1 MEPLLNSFADLLQPW
16 PLLLL
21 AIGVG
26 LGIVVGAI
34 PGLTATMLIA
44 LTLPLTFYMYSVDA
58 ITLLVG
64 MYVGGIS
71 GGLITATLL
80 RMPGTPASI
89 MTTFDGFPLAR
100 KGQPG
105 RALGL
110 GIMASFIGGLISW
123 CFLAGLSPPL
133 AKLALRFGPWEYFT
147 MVLMA
152 LVMLASLSQ
161 GSMIKGLLAG
171 CLGVLFAMP
180 GMDPSL
186 GQMRL
191 TFGFHDLDAGLKL
204 LPVLIGA
211 FAISQIIKDAIEVD
225 WKPKMPTVSTRA
237 LAVGFRDF
245 ARHAANMVR
254 SSVIGTWVGLL
265 PGIGA
270 NIAAMLAYTTS
281 KNLSKEPEKFGTGHE
296 PGIVSA
302 ETANNA
308 SVGGAMI
315 PLITMGIPGSVVDA
329 ILLGALIIH
338 NMQPGPLLFTTNPE
352 VAYGFITSYLI
363 ANFIMLI
370 FMVAAVSY
378 IAKVMYI
385 PKAYLL
391 SAVLVFCVIGT
402 FALGNRFFDV
412 WVMLAFGLIGFGLE
426 YCKVPLGPF
435 VIGFVLSPIAEE
447 QLRSALMM
455 SEGSFFDLFNRPVA
469 TIFVIVSLLSLLW
482 PLYQEHLTRKQQ
494 RRIEALVN
502 AGEAVRTDPPR

>member
-1 MEPLLNSFADLLQPW
+1 MTEILASFDNLFSFMPLVLLTT
-16 PLLLL
+16 
-21 AIGVG
+21 GVS
-26 LGIVVGAI
+26 LGIIVGAI

-44 LTLPLTFYMYSVDA
+44 LTLPLTFYMDSVNA

-89 MTTFDGFPLAR
+89 MTTFDGFPMAR
-100 KGQPG
+100 GGQPG

-110 GIMASFIGGLISW
+110 GIMASFVGGLISW

-133 AKLALRFGPWEYFT
+133 AKLALKFGPWEYFT

-152 LVMLASLSQ
+152 LVMLASLAQ
-161 GSMIKGLLAG
+161 GSMIKGLIAG
-171 CLGVLFAMP
+171 CLGMVLAMP

-211 FAISQIIKDAIEVD
+211 FAISQIIKDAVEID
-225 WKPKMPTVSTRA
+225 WKPKMMEVQRKGIMMG
-237 LAVGFRDF
+237 VKDF
-245 ARHAANMVR
+245 KTHGPNMVR
-254 SSVIGTWVGLL
+254 SSVIGTWIGLL

-270 NIAAMLAYTTS
+270 NIAAMLAYSTT

-296 PGIVSA
+296 PGIISA
-302 ETANNA
+302 ETANN
-308 SVGGAMI
+308 SSIGGAMI

-352 VAYGFITSYLI
+352 VAYGFISSYLI
-363 ANFIMLI
+363 ANIIMVVL
-370 FMVAAVSY
+370 MLGAVVQ

-385 PKAYLL
+385 PKSYLL
-391 SAVLVFCVIGT
+391 AGVLVFCVIGT

-412 WVMLAFGLIGFGLE
+412 WVMLVFGLIGFGLE

-455 SEGSFFDLFNRPVA
+455 SEGNLFDLFTRPVA
-469 TIFVIVSLLSLLW
+469 TVFVVVSVLSLLW
-482 PLYQEHLTRKQQ
+482 PLYQERMIRRQ
-494 RRIEALVN
+494 REAAKN
-502 AGEAVRTDPPR
+502 KT

>member
-1 MEPLLNSFADLLQPW
+1 MADFFAAFSNLFQIW
-16 PLLLL
+16 PLTLL
-21 AIGVG
+21 AIGVS

-44 LTLPLTFYMYSVDA
+44 LTLPLTFYMESVNA

-105 RALGL
+105 RALGV
-110 GIMASFIGGLISW
+110 GITSSFIGGLISW

-133 AKLALRFGPWEYFT
+133 AKLALGFGPWEYFT

-152 LVMLASLSQ
+152 LVMLASLAQ
-161 GSMIKGLLAG
+161 GSMIKGLISG
-171 CLGVLFAMP
+171 CLGMLFAMP

-211 FAISQIIKDAIEVD
+211 FAISQIIKDAVEID
-225 WKPKMPTVSTRA
+225 WRPKMMSVNRRGII
-237 LAVGFRDF
+237 VGFQDVK
-245 ARHAANMVR
+245 RHGINMLR
-254 SSVIGTWVGLL
+254 SGCIGTWIGLL

-270 NIAAMLAYTTS
+270 NIAAMMAYTTT
-281 KNLSKEPEKFGTGHE
+281 KNLSKEPQKFGTGHE

-302 ETANNA
+302 ETANN
-308 SVGGAMI
+308 SSIGGAMI

-338 NMQPGPLLFTTNPE
+338 NLQPGPLLFTTNPE
-352 VAYGFITSYLI
+352 VAYGFISSYLI
-363 ANFIMLI
+363 ANFIMFALML
-370 FMVAAVSY
+370 FAVVH

-385 PKAYLL
+385 PKSYLL

-447 QLRSALMM
+447 HLRSALMM
-455 SEGSFFDLFNRPVA
+455 AEGNFLDVFSRPVA
-469 TIFVIVSLLSLLW
+469 VIFLAVSALSLLW
-482 PLYQEHLTRKQQ
+482 PLYQERLARRQ
-494 RRIEALVN
+494 REAL
-502 AGEAVRTDPPR
+502 AVAEPHDKG

>member
-1 MEPLLNSFADLLQPW
+1 MTEILASFDNLFSFMPLVLLTT
-16 PLLLL
+16 
-21 AIGVG
+21 GVS
-26 LGIVVGAI
+26 LGIIVGAI

-44 LTLPLTFYMYSVDA
+44 LTLPLTFYMDSVNA

-89 MTTFDGFPLAR
+89 MTTFDGFPMAR
-100 KGQPG
+100 GGQPG

-110 GIMASFIGGLISW
+110 GIMASFVGGLISW

-133 AKLALRFGPWEYFT
+133 AKLALKFGPWEYFT

-152 LVMLASLSQ
+152 LVMLASLAQ
-161 GSMIKGLLAG
+161 GSMIKGLIAG
-171 CLGVLFAMP
+171 CLGMVLAMP

-211 FAISQIIKDAIEVD
+211 FAISQIIKDAVEID
-225 WKPKMPTVSTRA
+225 WKPKMMEVQRKGIMMG
-237 LAVGFRDF
+237 VKDF
-245 ARHAANMVR
+245 KTHGPNMVR
-254 SSVIGTWVGLL
+254 SSVIGTWIGLL

-270 NIAAMLAYTTS
+270 NIAAMLAYSTT

-296 PGIVSA
+296 PGIISA
-302 ETANNA
+302 ETANN
-308 SVGGAMI
+308 SSIGGAMI

-352 VAYGFITSYLI
+352 VAYGFISSYLI
-363 ANFIMLI
+363 ANIIMVVL
-370 FMVAAVSY
+370 MLGAVVQ

-385 PKAYLL
+385 PKSYLL
-391 SAVLVFCVIGT
+391 AGVLVFCVIGT
-402 FALGNRFFDV
+402 YALGNRFFDV
-412 WVMLAFGLIGFGLE
+412 WVMLVFGLIGFGLE

-455 SEGSFFDLFNRPVA
+455 SEGNLFDLFTRPVA
-469 TIFVIVSLLSLLW
+469 TVFVVVSVLSLLW
-482 PLYQEHLTRKQQ
+482 PLYQERMIRRQ
-494 RRIEALVN
+494 REAAKN
-502 AGEAVRTDPPR
+502 KT

>member
-1 MEPLLNSFADLLQPW
+1 MAEMFASFDALFAFQ

-21 AIGVG
+21 TLGVS

-44 LTLPLTFYMYSVDA
+44 LTLPLTFYMHSVDA

-100 KGQPG
+100 SGQPG

-110 GIMASFIGGLISW
+110 GITASFVGGLISW

-133 AKLALRFGPWEYFT
+133 AKLALKFGPWEYFT

-152 LVMLASLSQ
+152 LVMLASLAQ
-161 GSMIKGLLAG
+161 GSMIKGLIAG
-171 CLGVLFAMP
+171 CLGMILAMP

-211 FAISQIIKDAIEVD
+211 FAISQIIKDAVEID
-225 WKPKMPTVSTRA
+225 WKPKMM
-237 LAVGFRDF
+237 AVQRKGIMLGVKDF
-245 ARHAANMVR
+245 KAHGINMVR
-254 SSVIGTWVGLL
+254 SSVIGTWIGLL

-270 NIAAMLAYTTS
+270 NIAAMLAYSTT

-296 PGIVSA
+296 PGIISA
-302 ETANNA
+302 ETANN
-308 SVGGAMI
+308 SSIGGAMI

-352 VAYGFITSYLI
+352 VAYGFISSYLI
-363 ANFIMLI
+363 ANIIMVVL
-370 FMVAAVSY
+370 MLGAVVQ

-385 PKAYLL
+385 PKSYLL
-391 SAVLVFCVIGT
+391 AGVLVFCVIGT
-402 FALGNRFFDV
+402 YALGNRFFDV
-412 WVMLAFGLIGFGLE
+412 WVMLVFGLIGFGLE

-455 SEGSFFDLFNRPVA
+455 SEGNMFDLFTRPVA
-469 TIFVIVSLLSLLW
+469 TVFVVVSVLSLLW
-482 PLYQEHLTRKQQ
+482 PVYQERMIRRQ
-494 RRIEALVN
+494 REAAAAKN
-502 AGEAVRTDPPR
+502 KA